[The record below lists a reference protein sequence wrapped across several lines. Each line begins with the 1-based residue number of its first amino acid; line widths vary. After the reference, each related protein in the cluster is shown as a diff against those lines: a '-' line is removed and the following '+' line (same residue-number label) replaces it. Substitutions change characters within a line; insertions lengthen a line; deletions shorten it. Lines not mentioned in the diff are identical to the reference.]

1 MSEEVRQAT
10 PPDEELREYWERL
23 PGDENYLRG
32 VEVAA
37 PDEPV
42 GFDWQVTIWAR
53 EYFRD
58 DPLGLEL
65 QQRLKSA
72 LGAVSGVTSV
82 ENTSWETWEVHGAA
96 SGEALCRSAA
106 SVVDELADRMRV
118 AYETDSY

>member
-1 MSEEVRQAT
+1 MSDEVRQTT
-10 PPDEELREYWERL
+10 PPDEELSEYWERL
-23 PGDENYLRG
+23 PDDEIYLRG

-37 PDEPV
+37 GEQID
-42 GFDWQVTIWAR
+42 GWQVTLFAG

-65 QQRLKSA
+65 QQRLESA
-72 LGAVSGVTSV
+72 LRAIPGVTKADRIRP
-82 ENTSWETWEVHGAA
+82 ETWEVNGTT
-96 SGEALCRSAA
+96 SGEAVCRVAA